1 MTDALVLCRFLH
13 FVVVLMLFGAWVFR
27 PLLLNG
33 EAAPLDRQLARITR
47 WLTAVALVSGVSW
60 LLLITASMAG
70 AWEAAFDPSTL
81 RLVLRNTF
89 FGQVWSWHLL
99 LNTVLMGLLLTPLRA
114 NVPLRLVVTGL
125 LLATLAPVGHGAMLD
140 GLSGQLLILNQ
151 IIHLTCV
158 GAWLGGLL
166 LLVMILRQPCGHS
179 LSAILRRFSGVGYG
193 LVTGLA
199 VTGLINVRVL
209 TGAFWPTP
217 LLSGFALILLIKVG
231 LVAVMLGLALFNRLR
246 IKDCEQRVGML
257 KTSVMVE
264 WLLGMGAVA
273 AVSLLGTMPPMI
285 AS

>member
-13 FVVVLMLFGAWVFR
+13 FVVVLMLFGAWAFR

-89 FGQVWSWHLL
+89 FGQVWTWHLL
-99 LNTVLMGLLLTPLRA
+99 LNAVLMGLLLTPLRA
-114 NVPLRLVVTGL
+114 NVPLRLVLTGL

-179 LSAILRRFSGVGYG
+179 LSAILSRFSGVGYG
-193 LVTGLA
+193 LVTGLV

-273 AVSLLGTMPPMI
+273 VVSLLGTMPPMI